1 MAQKTAQLHK
11 DLCATAS
18 EGGIMPEVWLVG
30 YAELKGKGLFLE
42 YRDELKKSYGESQ
55 AWEKV
60 FVFQHFSM
68 NRFSIDLKDFMK
80 NHAGFGILAAVHEL
94 GNLHKREIFG

>member
-11 DLCATAS
+11 YLCVVAS
-18 EGGIMPEVWLVG
+18 EGGIDPEVWLVG

-55 AWEKV
+55 AWMKV

-68 NRFSIDLKDFMK
+68 NRFSIDLNNFKKEHRDFS
-80 NHAGFGILAAVHEL
+80 ILEAAHEL
-94 GNLHKREIFG
+94 GRIHKKEIFA